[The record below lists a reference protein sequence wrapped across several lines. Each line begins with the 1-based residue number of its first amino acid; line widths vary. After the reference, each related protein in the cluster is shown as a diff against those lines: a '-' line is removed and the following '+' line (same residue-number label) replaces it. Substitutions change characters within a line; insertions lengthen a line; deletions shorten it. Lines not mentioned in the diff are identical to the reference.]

1 MNLRGFG
8 MKRKLSSV
16 LAASLILIGA
26 RDAQAQDL
34 IRFAVGPYQPTPEDT
49 QKAFEPFFKYV
60 AGKLGVKY
68 ELRATTEQA
77 GVAVALGNAQ
87 SDAAWMGPWGYVL
100 ANNASGVSVIATVKY
115 DGEPSYRSI
124 VVGKPGL
131 PIKTWPDDA
140 KGMSMSFANASSTS
154 GWLIPTYWYKTK
166 GIEPKTFFKYR
177 EGATHAAQEIAVVS
191 GQVDLATD
199 YDRNRTSMIESGRIP
214 PNATQIYWTSD
225 PLPNDA
231 FAVRK
236 GLDPK
241 LAQRLQEILVGID
254 EATAK
259 AVMPAHYTGWVKSDH
274 GTYKLIEDAGLSIG
288 ALKKSQ

>member
-1 MNLRGFG
+1 M
-8 MKRKLSSV
+8 
-16 LAASLILIGA
+16 
-26 RDAQAQDL
+26 

-49 QKAFEPFFKYV
+49 QKAFEPFFKHV

-68 ELRATTEQA
+68 EVRAATEQA
-77 GVAVALGNAQ
+77 GVAVALGAAQ

-100 ANNASGVSVIATVKY
+100 ANYRSGVNVIATVKY
-115 DGEPSYRSI
+115 DGKPSYHSI

-140 KGMSMSFANASSTS
+140 KGLSMSFSNASSTS
-154 GWLIPTYWYKTK
+154 GWLVPHYWYKQR
-166 GIEPKTFFKYR
+166 GIDPRTFFKYR
-177 EGATHAAQEIAVVS
+177 EGATHAAQQVAVVS

-199 YDRNRTSMIESGRIP
+199 YDRNRTSMIETGRIQ
-214 PNATQIYWTSD
+214 AKLSHIYWTSD

-241 LAQRLQEILVGID
+241 LVQRLQEILVGID

-259 AVMPAHYTGWVKSDH
+259 AVMPTHYTGWVKSDH
-274 GTYKLIEDAGLSIG
+274 GAYKLIEDAGLSIG
-288 ALKKSQ
+288 ALKKAQ